1 MGAVG
6 KVIHFIHQIHQTRGS
21 SFLCRSAPS
30 TSEQPSAV
38 AFGGLADDLG
48 QPRGVDVASAMTN
61 LHQHWLVAM
70 HQIDHSTDSVISA
83 PVPRPGVLSG
93 LRERLL

>member
-1 MGAVG
+1 M
-6 KVIHFIHQIHQTRGS
+6 VIHFIHQIHQSRALRRPCADRRLQLG
-21 SFLCRSAPS
+21 
-30 TSEQPSAV
+30 
-38 AFGGLADDLG
+38 AFECCGIRGLADDLG